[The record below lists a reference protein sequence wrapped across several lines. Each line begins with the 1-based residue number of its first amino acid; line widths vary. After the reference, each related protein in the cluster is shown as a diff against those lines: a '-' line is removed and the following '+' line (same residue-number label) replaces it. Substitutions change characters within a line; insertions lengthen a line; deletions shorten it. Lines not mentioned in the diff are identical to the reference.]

1 MKEKKETLSWSFQ
14 NNDTIFSP
22 LVARNVQG
30 RFNKMEIFFIGKFLS
45 EVVNPS
51 WSVGWDE
58 ESEIMKRLCSAKD
71 TEKELK
77 EGAKELDNF
86 DDVE

>member
-1 MKEKKETLSWSFQ
+1 M
-14 NNDTIFSP
+14 
-22 LVARNVQG
+22 
-30 RFNKMEIFFIGKFLS
+30 
-45 EVVNPS
+45 NPS
-51 WSVGWDE
+51 WSVEWDE